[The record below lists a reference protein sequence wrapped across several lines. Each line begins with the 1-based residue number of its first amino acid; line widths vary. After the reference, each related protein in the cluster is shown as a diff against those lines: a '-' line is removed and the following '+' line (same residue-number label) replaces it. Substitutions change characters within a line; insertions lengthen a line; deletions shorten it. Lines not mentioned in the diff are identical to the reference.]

1 MRLTIPGAWHIVY
14 STAMAIACFISYLII
29 TQVLSLFVDKS
40 SILLGGMWA
49 VVATVFVFKDTR
61 EHSVAAGAARLAATL
76 VSFALCS
83 LFLPFFPPTGAGTAL
98 LIGLG
103 TLVMISLNRQEDIT
117 TAGITTAVIMFV
129 AIMDPEHAREQPILR
144 LIDTL
149 IGTAVGVAC
158 KWAASFL
165 FYKIIG
171 EEPR

>member
-1 MRLTIPGAWHIVY
+1 
-14 STAMAIACFISYLII
+14 
-29 TQVLSLFVDKS
+29 
-40 SILLGGMWA
+40 MWA
-49 VVATVFVFKDTR
+49 VVATVFVFKDSR
-61 EHSVAAGAARLAATL
+61 EHSLAAGAARLAATL

-83 LFLPFFPPTGAGTAL
+83 LYLSFFPPTGAGTAL

-103 TLVMISLNRQEDIT
+103 TLVMIMLNRQDDIA

-129 AIMDPEHAREQPILR
+129 AIMDTGHAQQQPLLR

-149 IGTAVGVAC
+149 IGIAVGVAC

-165 FYKIIG
+165 FYRIVA

>member
-1 MRLTIPGAWHIVY
+1 MVLKIPSAWHIVY
-14 STAMAIACFISYLII
+14 SIAMAIACFISYLII

-40 SILLGGMWA
+40 TILLGGMWA

-61 EHSVAAGAARLAATL
+61 EHSLAAGGARLAATL

-83 LFLPFFPPTGAGTAL
+83 LYLSFFPPTGAGTAL
-98 LIGLG
+98 VIGFG
-103 TLVMISLNRQEDIT
+103 TLVLIMLSLQEDIT
-117 TAGITTAVIMFV
+117 TAGITTAVIMVV
-129 AIMDPEHAREQPILR
+129 AIMDPEHARQQPVLR

-149 IGTAVGVAC
+149 IGIAVGVAC